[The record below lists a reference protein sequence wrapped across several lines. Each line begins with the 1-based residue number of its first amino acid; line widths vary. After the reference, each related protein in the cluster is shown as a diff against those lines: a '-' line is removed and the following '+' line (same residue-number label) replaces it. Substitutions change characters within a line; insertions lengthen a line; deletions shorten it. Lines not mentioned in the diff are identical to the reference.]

1 MLEDKQNHSAE
12 FSSPFI
18 PLREGDRGRNPH
30 FSAFSVPS
38 VVNYYKNGFDM
49 EKITWDESLSVGV
62 RVLDAQHKQIVML
75 VNTLI
80 EMSDTKV
87 DSEIISDT
95 LTKMTK
101 YASDHFERE
110 EQYMIEYGYPEYSIQ
125 KKQHQEFKRKTVD
138 FCMETMAHKVTVPTE
153 IFSYLKLWWT
163 NHILQEDMKY
173 KKFFN
178 ERGLK

>member
-1 MLEDKQNHSAE
+1 
-12 FSSPFI
+12 
-18 PLREGDRGRNPH
+18 
-30 FSAFSVPS
+30 
-38 VVNYYKNGFDM
+38 
-49 EKITWDESLSVGV
+49 
-62 RVLDAQHKQIVML
+62 ML

-101 YASDHFERE
+101 YAIDHFERE

-178 ERGLK
+178 DRGLR

>member
-1 MLEDKQNHSAE
+1 
-12 FSSPFI
+12 
-18 PLREGDRGRNPH
+18 
-30 FSAFSVPS
+30 
-38 VVNYYKNGFDM
+38 M
-49 EKITWDESLSVGV
+49 EKIIWDESFSVGV
-62 RVLDAQHKQIVML
+62 RNLDAQHKQIVIM

-101 YASDHFERE
+101 YAIDHFERE
-110 EQYMIEYGYPEYSIQ
+110 EQYMLEYSYPEYSAQ
-125 KKQHQEFKRKTVD
+125 RKQHQEFKIKTVG

-153 IFSYLKLWWT
+153 IFTYLRSWWT

-173 KKFFN
+173 KKYFN
-178 ERGLK
+178 ERGLT